1 MITYRPFSRC
11 CTVITCFSQTQP
23 YSCMFSSSHFN
34 DVCLISPAI
43 WARIAHMDSLPRS
56 SDTSETPLYLLS
68 LSHWMVS
75 LDSHDKEVHKAHLF
89 DVLLVPV
96 DPVGR
101 SFDSLVCLR
110 NGKGELSCICGSQ
123 HQDVLSLSLPHTLV
137 LEEGLEIQR
146 SHEIYHSGLTLTRPR
161 SSRLVR
167 ELKPN
172 LTT

>member
-1 MITYRPFSRC
+1 
-11 CTVITCFSQTQP
+11 
-23 YSCMFSSSHFN
+23 
-34 DVCLISPAI
+34 
-43 WARIAHMDSLPRS
+43 
-56 SDTSETPLYLLS
+56 
-68 LSHWMVS
+68 MVS

-101 SFDSLVCLR
+101 SLDSLVCLR

-146 SHEIYHSGLTLTRPR
+146 GHEFVSQWAYLDSLEIVQTGERVETKLD
-161 SSRLVR
+161 
-167 ELKPN
+167 N
-172 LTT
+172 LIISLIQGM